1 MAGRKT
7 IAITDRQFAALRVLW
22 RCGPLTVRELMGH
35 LPRGDRQPYT
45 TVLALLQG
53 MEKAGLV
60 VHEKEAQT
68 HRYRS
73 TLTER
78 EATTNLL
85 SDILRWSSTKRRRRH
100 IAIGPH
106 SPSARPRR
114 TCYPISSAGSF
125 TDRPSAWCWGWSMP
139 SSSIRPRSRR
149 SRPG

>member
-22 RCGPLTVRELMGH
+22 GCGPLTVRELMGH
-35 LPRGDRQPYT
+35 LPRGDTQPYT

-68 HRYRS
+68 HRYRP
-73 TLTER
+73 TLSER

-85 SDILRWSSTKRRRRH
+85 SDFLHRFFHGSAERMVLGLVDARKLDPRALKAIEARLAALPDQPVDVEGPMPTSPSKRRGRK
-100 IAIGPH
+100 
-106 SPSARPRR
+106 S
-114 TCYPISSAGSF
+114 
-125 TDRPSAWCWGWSMP
+125 
-139 SSSIRPRSRR
+139 
-149 SRPG
+149 

>member
-60 VHEKEAQT
+60 VHDKEAQT
-68 HRYRS
+68 HRYRP

-85 SDILRWSSTKRRRRH
+85 SDILHRFFHGSAERMVLGLVDAQQLDPTALEAIQVRLAATPEQAVDVHDPKPMSPSKRR
-100 IAIGPH
+100 GKKP
-106 SPSARPRR
+106 
-114 TCYPISSAGSF
+114 
-125 TDRPSAWCWGWSMP
+125 
-139 SSSIRPRSRR
+139 
-149 SRPG
+149 